1 MPDTDSKD
9 AGLNLEVESLVD
21 RAAGG
26 DTEAFGHLYDIYAD
40 RIYRHIYYRTSNA
53 EDARDLTQEV
63 FIKAWQGLPKYKRTK
78 TPFLGWLFTISHN
91 RVIDYY
97 RTRKDYAYLN
107 SEIIV
112 EGREKSPEE
121 LAEAQFTQQEIR
133 RAILQLPE
141 DQQQVILMS
150 FIEGFE
156 YREIAA
162 ALNKSEG
169 NIRVI
174 VHRAL
179 KRMREILGKS
189 GELNW
194 KR

>member
-1 MPDTDSKD
+1 LYDSDNTQVRLDLEADT
-9 AGLNLEVESLVD
+9 LVG
-21 RAAGG
+21 RAASG
-26 DTEAFGHLYDIYAD
+26 DTEAFGRLYDTYAD
-40 RIYRHIYYRTSNA
+40 RIYRHIYYRTSNV

-63 FIKAWQGLPKYKRTK
+63 FLKAWQGLPKYRRMK

-97 RTRKDYAYLN
+97 RTKKDHAYLN
-107 SEIIV
+107 NEIIM
-112 EGREKSPEE
+112 EGQEKSPDRLIED
-121 LAEAQFTQQEIR
+121 QFDQQEVR

-156 YREIAA
+156 YSEIAA

-179 KRMREILGKS
+179 KRMREILAKAGK
-189 GELNW
+189 
-194 KR
+194 

>member
-1 MPDTDSKD
+1 LHDTEYKDSP
-9 AGLNLEVESLVD
+9 APLEIELLVN

-26 DTEAFGHLYDIYAD
+26 DIEAFGRIYDLYAD
-40 RIYRHIYYRTSNA
+40 RIYRHIYYRTSNI

-63 FIKAWQGLPKYKRTK
+63 FVKAWQGLPKYKRTK

-97 RTRKDYAYLN
+97 RTKKDHAYLN
-107 SEIIV
+107 NELIM
-112 EGREKSPEE
+112 EDTARSPEI
-121 LAEAQFTQQEIR
+121 LAEGQFTQQEVR

-141 DQQQVILMS
+141 AQQQVIIMN

-156 YREIAA
+156 YNEIAA
-162 ALNKSEG
+162 ALRKTEG

-174 VHRAL
+174 THRAL
-179 KRMREILGKS
+179 RKMREILGGAGK
-189 GELNW
+189 
-194 KR
+194 

>member
-1 MPDTDSKD
+1 MYDSGNTDARLD
-9 AGLNLEVESLVD
+9 LEAETLVE
-21 RAAGG
+21 RAASG
-26 DTEAFGHLYDIYAD
+26 DTEAFGRLYDIYVD
-40 RIYRHIYYRTSNA
+40 QIYRHIYYRTSNI
-53 EDARDLTQEV
+53 EDAWDLTQEV

-91 RVIDYY
+91 RIIDYY
-97 RTRKDYAYLN
+97 RTKRNFAYLN
-107 SEIIV
+107 NEIIM
-112 EGREKSPEE
+112 ENPEKSPEK
-121 LAEAQFTQQEIR
+121 LAEEQFTQQEVR
-133 RAILQLPE
+133 RAILQLSE

-156 YREIAA
+156 YSEIAA

-179 KRMREILGKS
+179 KRMREILGKA
-189 GELNW
+189 GN
-194 KR
+194 

>member
-1 MPDTDSKD
+1 MHSTNEKNQQLDIQ
-9 AGLNLEVESLVD
+9 LESLVD
-21 RAAGG
+21 RSAGG
-26 DTEAFGHLYDIYAD
+26 DTEAFGRIYDICVD
-40 RIYRHIYYRTSNA
+40 RIYRHIYYRTGSV

-63 FIKAWQGLPKYKRTK
+63 FIKAWKGLPKYKKTK

-97 RTRKDYAYLN
+97 RTKKDYAYLN
-107 SEIIV
+107 DEITM
-112 EGREKSPEE
+112 EDREKSPEK
-121 LAEAQFTQQEIR
+121 LVEAQFTQQEVR

-141 DQQQVILMS
+141 EQQQVILMS

-156 YREIAA
+156 YSEIAI

-179 KRMREILGKS
+179 KKMREILSQVEG
-189 GELNW
+189 
-194 KR
+194 

>member
-1 MPDTDSKD
+1 MHDTDKNGSRS
-9 AGLNLEVESLVD
+9 NLEVESLVAQ
-21 RAAGG
+21 AAGG
-26 DTEAFGHLYDIYAD
+26 DTEAFGRIYDIYAD
-40 RIYRHIYYRTSNA
+40 RIYRHIYYRTSNI

-63 FIKAWQGLPKYKRTK
+63 FVKAWQALPKYKRTK

-97 RTRKDYAYLN
+97 RTKKDYSYLKD
-107 SEIIV
+107 EIV
-112 EGREKSPEE
+112 MEDSKRSPEKLVE
-121 LAEAQFTQQEIR
+121 DQFTQQEVR

-156 YREIAA
+156 YSEIAS

-179 KRMREILGKS
+179 KKMREILGRA
-189 GELNW
+189 GN
-194 KR
+194 